1 MGLIEIAMAL
11 FTGFGTLKTP
21 RDLLRKMEH
30 DHARM
35 ESEPSNEYAAFDFF
49 VTAEHMLDWIHPD
62 KKNKKVREA
71 IRDSE
76 VLLQITSHIANG
88 AKHFEATDP
97 RHKSVTEIERGQY
110 VEPDYVEPGYFA
122 EPLVIKL
129 SAAEGAVL
137 GRTEIEATEL
147 GRRVLAYWRVNAPQ

>member
-1 MGLIEIAMAL
+1 MAS
-11 FTGFGTLKTP
+11 FTGFATLKTP

-30 DHARM
+30 DYGRM
-35 ESEPSNEYAAFDFF
+35 QSEPGDEYAAYDFF

-62 KKNKKVREA
+62 RKNTKMRESV
-71 IRDSE
+71 RDSQ
-76 VLLQITSHIANG
+76 VLLQVTSHIANG

-110 VEPDYVEPGYFA
+110 VELDYVESGYFA

-129 SAAEGAVL
+129 ATAEAGVL
-137 GRTEIEATEL
+137 GGAEIEATEL
-147 GRRVLAYWRVNAPQ
+147 ARRVLEYWRIKVP